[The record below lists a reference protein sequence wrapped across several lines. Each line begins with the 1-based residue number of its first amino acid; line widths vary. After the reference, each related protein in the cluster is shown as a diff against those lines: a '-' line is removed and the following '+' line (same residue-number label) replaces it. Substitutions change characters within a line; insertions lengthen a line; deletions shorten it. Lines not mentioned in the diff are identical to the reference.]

1 MQPRTLW
8 VKRDA
13 GEATP
18 AGWFLAYVIES
29 PFCGGFLVLTTFVV
43 EPTVYNFMQTQKERK
58 PCKIKASAINKKSA
72 RRRTRSGDL
81 GLRGPERSVDIELS
95 SAAGLEKK
103 NDTDLVSFFFQAR
116 DGDRTRDPLLGKEV
130 LHR

>member
-1 MQPRTLW
+1 MQI
-8 VKRDA
+8 KEARD
-13 GEATP
+13 G
-18 AGWFLAYVIES
+18 
-29 PFCGGFLVLTTFVV
+29 
-43 EPTVYNFMQTQKERK
+43 
-58 PCKIKASAINKKSA
+58 A
-72 RRRTRSGDL
+72 RGPGDL

-95 SAAGLEKK
+95 SPGRARKK

>member
-1 MQPRTLW
+1 MATCNGRIDVGRYAIEIKFVHIDRLADAIINQTLYCLSW
-8 VKRDA
+8 
-13 GEATP
+13 
-18 AGWFLAYVIES
+18 
-29 PFCGGFLVLTTFVV
+29 
-43 EPTVYNFMQTQKERK
+43 YNNRLSTISCRH
-58 PCKIKASAINKKSA
+58 KKSGNPVKSRLPLQIKEA
-72 RRRTRSGDL
+72 RDGARGPGDL

-95 SAAGLEKK
+95 SPGRARKK